1 MLSLCR
7 CQACQHV
14 YRSEI
19 SELVKHS
26 DPYTYKKPRWRLP
39 PSGHYVAPPLKNLK
53 IYYPSLFSRTGQ

>member
-1 MLSLCR
+1 M
-7 CQACQHV
+7 